1 MSAELDLSA
10 DVSAFFTS
18 LVGEAAEERR
28 VETTDATRAY
38 VSGLLADYA
47 KPGALTRDAL
57 ERPVTLLLAE
67 ALESVGRERFERLRA
82 LGDGT
87 LYVCGFF
94 AEHLENR
101 GVALRYVESIGA
113 QAYDGAASML
123 RHSSLA
129 GPESSSALDVFGE
142 LAARFDSFVGLI
154 ESIADRLVAHGGA
167 ATPSGIVRLYERWL
181 RSGSNEIAAAL
192 GAQGV
197 VPLRGGG
204 GLH

>member
-1 MSAELDLSA
+1 
-10 DVSAFFTS
+10 VTAFFAS
-18 LVGEAAEERR
+18 LVGEAADERR
-28 VETTDATRAY
+28 VEATGATRAY

-113 QAYDGAASML
+113 QAYDGASSML
-123 RHSSLA
+123 RQSGMTA
-129 GPESSSALDVFGE
+129 QDGSSAPDIFGE
-142 LAARFDSFVGLI
+142 LAARFDSFVRLI
-154 ESIADRLVAHGGA
+154 ESIADRLVAQSA
-167 ATPSGIVRLYERWL
+167 ASQSGVVRLYERWL
-181 RSGSNEIAAAL
+181 RNGSNEIAAAL
-192 GAQGV
+192 GAQGL
-197 VPLRGGG
+197 VPTKGGG

>member
-1 MSAELDLSA
+1 MRADLDLSA
-10 DVSAFFTS
+10 DVSAFFAS

-28 VETTDATRAY
+28 VEATGATRAY

-101 GVALRYVESIGA
+101 GVALRYVESVGA
-113 QAYDGAASML
+113 QAYDGAAHML
-123 RHSSLA
+123 RQA
-129 GPESSSALDVFGE
+129 GMTGDASSAPDVFGE
-142 LAARFDSFVGLI
+142 LAAHFDSFVRLI
-154 ESIADRLVAHGGA
+154 ESIADRLVAQSGGG
-167 ATPSGIVRLYERWL
+167 TPSNTVRLYERWL
-181 RSGSNEIAAAL
+181 RTGSDEIANVL
-192 GAQGV
+192 GARGL
-197 VPLRGGG
+197 VPQRGGG
-204 GLH
+204 GVH

>member
-1 MSAELDLSA
+1 MSADVDLSA
-10 DVSAFFTS
+10 DVSAFFAG
-18 LVGEAAEERR
+18 LVGEALEERR
-28 VETTDATRAY
+28 VDTTDATRAY

-47 KPGALTRDAL
+47 RPGGRTRDAL

-67 ALESVGRERFERLRA
+67 AKESVGRERFERLRA

-123 RHSSLA
+123 RQGGIAREQSSV
-129 GPESSSALDVFGE
+129 PDVFGE
-142 LAARFDSFVGLI
+142 LAAHFETFVGLI
-154 ESIADRLVAHGGA
+154 ESIANRLVTQRGA
-167 ATPSGIVRLYERWL
+167 SSNGAVVKLYERWL
-181 RSGSNEIAAAL
+181 RTGSNELAAAL
-192 GAQGV
+192 GAQGL
-197 VPLRGGG
+197 VPMRGGG
-204 GLH
+204 GVH

>member
-1 MSAELDLSA
+1 MSADLDLSA
-10 DVSAFFTS
+10 DVTAFFAS
-18 LVGEAAEERR
+18 LVGDAADEAR
-28 VETTDATRAY
+28 VEATGATRAY

-67 ALESVGRERFERLRA
+67 ARESVGRERFDRLRA

-101 GVALRYVESIGA
+101 GVALRYVESVGA

-123 RHSSLA
+123 RQSTLA
-129 GPESSSALDVFGE
+129 GEGSSAPDVFGE
-142 LAARFDSFVGLI
+142 LAARFDSFVRLI
-154 ESIADRLVAHGGA
+154 ESIADRLVAQ
-167 ATPSGIVRLYERWL
+167 SGTQSGVVRLYERWL
-181 RSGSNEIAAAL
+181 RSGSNELASAL
-192 GAQGV
+192 GAQGL
-197 VPLRGGG
+197 VPVRGGG
-204 GLH
+204 GVH

>member
-1 MSAELDLSA
+1 MRADLDLSA
-10 DVSAFFTS
+10 DVSAFFAS

-28 VETTDATRAY
+28 VEATGATRAY

-101 GVALRYVESIGA
+101 GVALRYVESVGA
-113 QAYDGAASML
+113 QAYDGAAHML
-123 RHSSLA
+123 RQSGLTGGDA
-129 GPESSSALDVFGE
+129 SSAPDVFGE
-142 LAARFDSFVGLI
+142 LAEHFDSFVRLI
-154 ESIADRLVAHGGA
+154 ESIADRLVAQSGGG
-167 ATPSGIVRLYERWL
+167 TPSNTVRLYERWL
-181 RSGSNEIAAAL
+181 RTGSDEIATVL
-192 GAQGV
+192 GARGL
-197 VPLRGGG
+197 VPQRGGG
-204 GLH
+204 GVH

>member
-1 MSAELDLSA
+1 MSADLDLSA
-10 DVSAFFTS
+10 DVTAFFTS
-18 LVGEAAEERR
+18 LVGEAADERR
-28 VETTDATRAY
+28 VEATGATRAY

-123 RHSSLA
+123 RQ
-129 GPESSSALDVFGE
+129 SALGADGGSAPDVFGE
-142 LAARFDSFVGLI
+142 LAARFDSFVRLI
-154 ESIADRLVAHGGA
+154 EGIADRLVAQ
-167 ATPSGIVRLYERWL
+167 SGTQSGVVRLYERWL
-181 RSGSNEIAAAL
+181 RSGSSELATAL
-192 GAQGV
+192 GAQGL
-197 VPLRGGG
+197 VPVRGGG
-204 GLH
+204 GVH

>member
-1 MSAELDLSA
+1 MSADLDLSA
-10 DVSAFFTS
+10 DVSGFFAS

-28 VETTDATRAY
+28 VEATDATRAY

-123 RHSSLA
+123 RHSA
-129 GPESSSALDVFGE
+129 VTGDTSSAPDVFGE
-142 LAARFDSFVGLI
+142 LADRFDSFVSLI
-154 ESIADRLVAHGGA
+154 ESIADRLVAKSA
-167 ATPSGIVRLYERWL
+167 AGTQSGIVKLYERWL
-181 RSGSNEIAAAL
+181 RHGSNEIAAAL
-192 GAQGV
+192 GARGLL
-197 VPLRGGG
+197 PLRGGG
-204 GLH
+204 GVH

>member
-1 MSAELDLSA
+1 MSVEVDFSA
-10 DVSAFFTS
+10 DVSAFFAG
-18 LVGEAAEERR
+18 LVGEALEERR
-28 VETTDATRAY
+28 LEATDATRAY

-47 KPGALTRDAL
+47 KPGTFTRDAL

-67 ALESVGRERFERLRA
+67 AKESVGRERFERLRA

-123 RHSSLA
+123 RGNSLTREQSSV
-129 GPESSSALDVFGE
+129 PDVFGE
-142 LAARFDSFVGLI
+142 LAAHFETFVELI
-154 ESIADRLVAHGGA
+154 ESIADRLVAKRGASSNGG
-167 ATPSGIVRLYERWL
+167 VVKLYERWL
-181 RSGSNEIAAAL
+181 RTGSSDLATAL
-192 GAQGV
+192 GAQGL
-197 VPLRGGG
+197 VPQRGGG
-204 GLH
+204 GVH

>member
-1 MSAELDLSA
+1 MSAEVDLSA
-10 DVSAFFTS
+10 DVSAFFAG
-18 LVGEAAEERR
+18 LVGEALEERK
-28 VETTDATRAY
+28 VETTEATRAY

-47 KPGALTRDAL
+47 KPGALTRGAL

-67 ALESVGRERFERLRA
+67 AKESVGRERFDRLRA

-123 RHSSLA
+123 RQNGGHAEQSSV
-129 GPESSSALDVFGE
+129 PDVFGE
-142 LAARFDSFVGLI
+142 LAAHFDAFVGLI
-154 ESIADRLVAHGGA
+154 ECIADRLVAKSGASSNGG
-167 ATPSGIVRLYERWL
+167 VLKLYERWL
-181 RSGSNEIAAAL
+181 RTGSNELASAL
-192 GAQGV
+192 GAQGL

-204 GLH
+204 GVH